1 MAETKDTNNTDE
13 KDTTA
18 GGHDLPDTDGT
29 VSDED
34 MKAISGEADD
44 KPTGQD
50 HSLDNYADT
59 MPDEGVGAVQDSSTI
74 KDGVAHIDDN
84 GE

>member
-1 MAETKDTNNTDE
+1 MGQSIKDTNNTDD
-13 KDTTA
+13 KDRA
-18 GGHDLPDTDGT
+18 AGHDLPDTDGT

-34 MKAISGEADD
+34 MKKVSGEADD

-59 MPDEGVGAVQDSSTI
+59 MPDEGVGAVQDGSII
-74 KDGVAHIDDN
+74 KDGVAHI
-84 GE
+84 EEE

>member
-1 MAETKDTNNTDE
+1 MGQIAKEQDE
-13 KDTTA
+13 MTEQEKNA
-18 GGHDLPDTDGT
+18 SERNLPNRGGA

-34 MKAISGEADD
+34 LDKASGDSDD

-50 HSLDNYADT
+50 HSLENYEET

-74 KDGVAHIDDN
+74 KDGIAHI
-84 GE
+84 EEE